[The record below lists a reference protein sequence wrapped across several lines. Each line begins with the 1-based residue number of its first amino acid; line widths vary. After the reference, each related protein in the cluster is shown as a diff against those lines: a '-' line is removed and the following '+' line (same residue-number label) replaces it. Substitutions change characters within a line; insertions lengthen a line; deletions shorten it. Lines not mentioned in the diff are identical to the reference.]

1 MARTLFTAAALAAS
15 FLLPMST
22 QAQAQPADLV
32 VTNAKI
38 ATLDAAGSTA
48 QAIAVR
54 DGRIVAV
61 GSAAQMGPLSGPMTR
76 TVDAGGRTVIPGL
89 IDSHMHAVRAA
100 LSYSTEVNWIG
111 AGTIAEAMA
120 RIRTAAAQAAPA
132 AG

>member
-1 MARTLFTAAALAAS
+1 MLRTFLAVAAATAL
-15 FLLPMST
+15 LLPIG
-22 QAQAQPADLV
+22 AQAQPADLI

-38 ATLDAAGSTA
+38 ATLDAASTTS
-48 QAIAVR
+48 QALAVR

-61 GSAAQMGPLSGPMTR
+61 GSAGELRAFSGPNTR

-120 RIRTAAAQAAPA
+120 RIRACLLYTSDAADE
-132 AG
+132 